1 MVVDVV
7 LNVQQLEL
15 IERLCA
21 ELGLAS
27 PAEALRLGLR
37 EHHAAQGGS
46 R

>member
-1 MVVDVV
+1 MIVEVV
-7 LNVQQLEL
+7 LNAQQLEL
-15 IERLCA
+15 VRRLCA

-37 EHHAAQGGS
+37 EHPAAAEAS